1 MSCAPILIEYQHPQ
15 RPISEDDKRA
25 IGSQLNSEGYQ
36 DTMRAGRLGTDL
48 EANNWSQFFN

>member
-25 IGSQLNSEGYQ
+25 MDSQLNPRDYQ
-36 DTMRAGRLGTDL
+36 DTVRAGRQGTDL